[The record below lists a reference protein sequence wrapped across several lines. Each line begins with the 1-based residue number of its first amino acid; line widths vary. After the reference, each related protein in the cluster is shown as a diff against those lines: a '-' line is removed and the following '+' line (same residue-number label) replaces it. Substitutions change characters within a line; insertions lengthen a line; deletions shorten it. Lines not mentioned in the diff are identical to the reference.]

1 MRKSTKSFAALA
13 LSTLLS
19 VSLLTGCGSASQ
31 DSGNAANKN
40 TDQAAAKTLTMFTS
54 ADYYPYE
61 FHETKDG
68 NDQIVGMDIDI
79 ATYIAKELGY
89 ELKVVDTDF
98 NGLVPALQS
107 KRADFVMAGMST
119 SPERKKNVDF
129 SNNYY
134 EAKNTLVSKKDSPI
148 TKPEQ
153 LSGKRLAVQIG
164 SMQEKAAQV
173 IAKEINGVEVVSLN
187 KMGEIIQEVVTG
199 RSAAAVVENTI
210 AQGFLEK
217 NPGLQSTVMTTNN
230 TEGYAIAFP
239 KGSEHVEKFNEIL
252 KKMEENGEMDKL
264 IKKWLG
270 Q

>member
-1 MRKSTKSFAALA
+1 MTKHTKAFVTLA
-13 LSTLLS
+13 LSSLLS
-19 VSLLTGCGSASQ
+19 ISLLTGCGTASK
-31 DSGNAANKN
+31 DSGNAAGGS
-40 TDQAAAKTLTMFTS
+40 TDKAAAKTLTMFTS

-148 TKPEQ
+148 TQPEQ
-153 LSGKRLAVQIG
+153 LAGKRVAAQIG
-164 SMQEKAAQV
+164 SMQETAAQA
-173 IAKEINGVEVVSLN
+173 IAKEVQGVEVVSLN
-187 KMGEIIQEVVTG
+187 KMGEIIQEVITG
-199 RSAAAVVENTI
+199 RSGAAVVENTV
-210 AQGFLEK
+210 AQGFLDK
-217 NPGLQSTVMTTNN
+217 NPNLQSTVMTTNN

-239 KGSEHVEKFNEIL
+239 KGSEHVEKFNEVL